1 MGACDKDGC
10 VAQWLMPRK
19 IRELISELKR
29 AGFVLD
35 RQKGSH
41 RQFKHP
47 KLHGVV
53 TVSGSEG
60 DDAQRYQ
67 ERQVDDAVKHVQN

>member
-1 MGACDKDGC
+1 
-10 VAQWLMPRK
+10 MPRK
-19 IRELISELKR
+19 VRQLISDLKL
-29 AGFVLD
+29 AGFFLD

-47 KLHGVV
+47 HWGGVL
-53 TVSGSEG
+53 TISGQEG

-67 ERQVDDAVKHVQN
+67 ERQTAQAIAQAQKQ

>member
-1 MGACDKDGC
+1 
-10 VAQWLMPRK
+10 MPRK
-19 IRELISELKR
+19 VRQLISDLKL
-29 AGFVLD
+29 AGFFLD

-47 KLHGVV
+47 EWPGII
-53 TVSGSEG
+53 TISGGEG

-67 ERQVDDAVKHVQN
+67 GEAGGPGHCTSRQKVI